1 MLELIIN
8 EDKYKKRIM
17 LIENGVL
24 IEQHEE
30 QHEQKRL
37 EGNIYKGIVQNVLPG
52 MQSAF
57 IDVGEN
63 KNTFI
68 KLKDLL
74 PKVDE
79 SIENI
84 DEIIKNTNIKNV
96 IKQGD
101 KILIQVRRDGALN
114 KGAKVSTH
122 INLSGRFLV
131 LMPNTDFITISQKID
146 NKEEIERLIN
156 DVKSIMPK
164 GFGAIIRTV
173 AVGVEKEKLKM
184 DLDNLIAKWKEIEL
198 QYEKSNSNS
207 PQLLYDNK
215 ALLRR
220 TIMDIID
227 RGLNRILL
235 NDKTNY
241 KIVKN
246 ILEEFGQT
254 KIEIELKE
262 GKNLLDLYDISKQIE
277 KMQERKIWL
286 KCGGFITID
295 RTEALTAID
304 VNSAKYTGNK
314 NVQDTILKVNKE
326 ATIEIAKQLRLRDIG
341 GIIIIDYI
349 DMPDNRQEEILS
361 LLEEN
366 LKKDRTKT
374 QVMGFTKLNLVE
386 MTRKKLC
393 NTEEY

>member
-1 MLELIIN
+1 
-8 EDKYKKRIM
+8 
-17 LIENGVL
+17 
-24 IEQHEE
+24 
-30 QHEQKRL
+30 
-37 EGNIYKGIVQNVLPG
+37 
-52 MQSAF
+52 
-57 IDVGEN
+57 
-63 KNTFI
+63 
-68 KLKDLL
+68 
-74 PKVDE
+74 
-79 SIENI
+79 
-84 DEIIKNTNIKNV
+84 
-96 IKQGD
+96 
-101 KILIQVRRDGALN
+101 
-114 KGAKVSTH
+114 
-122 INLSGRFLV
+122 
-131 LMPNTDFITISQKID
+131 MPNTDFITISQKID

-246 ILEEFGQT
+246 ILEEFRQT